1 MLGSEAFSLSTQSG
15 SPTVTVLSLTLRRS
29 HRDQMIEPPREAD
42 RPWTLTNL
50 LSSGFSRVLAPS
62 GGDSADF

>member
-1 MLGSEAFSLSTQSG
+1 MLGSEAFSLSAQSG
-15 SPTVTVLSLTLRRS
+15 SPTVTVLSLTLQRS
-29 HRDQMIEPPREAD
+29 HRDQMIEPPSEAD

-50 LSSGFSRVLAPS
+50 LSPGFSRVLAPS